1 MRQISTLLI
10 LVVAMALDE
19 SNAQTASTWP
29 HNSGQFGKGTR
40 FISVF
45 NRMTKTIYVTFEAG
59 TAPKLV
65 SFTVNAGKDTVIQL
79 PNSWA
84 SGQCYATYDK
94 AYTKPFVT
102 LAEWT
107 LGASGAGYADFY
119 DVSLVDAFS
128 LPMLLGPVVGTY
140 TLRPGNLPYDC
151 GAVRCT
157 TDLIPIC
164 PAIQQKKNAAGV
176 CIACMSGC
184 QTAHANNWPQARIDS
199 FCCAGPNNVPEKCP
213 SYPIANWF
221 KQQNP
226 DAYSYA
232 YDDNK
237 STWVC
242 VPPTADHY
250 GPDYYVVF
258 GSTYPPTVQDPR
270 ATGTAGRMPLVRQN
284 GFSNGMSISRDRN
297 NVVRYDAG
305 LQGSGQFTLAIYTCG
320 GVLVSRTSTQSS
332 RGVLPLGQL
341 RPGAYIVA
349 LSSGWPLAARRVLVL
364 DPQ

>member
-1 MRQISTLLI
+1 MNRIFAI
-10 LVVAMALDE
+10 IIVAMAMISGE
-19 SNAQTASTWP
+19 SFSQTAATWP
-29 HNSGQFGKGTR
+29 HNTGQFGKGTR

-45 NRMTKTIYVTFEAG
+45 NGMTKTIYVTFEAG
-59 TAPKLV
+59 TAPQLI
-65 SFTVNAGKDTVIQL
+65 SFTLNAGKDTIIQL

-128 LPMLLGPVVGTY
+128 LPMLLGPIVGTY
-140 TLRPGNLPYDC
+140 TLRPGNDPYDC

-157 TDLIPIC
+157 TDIIPIC
-164 PAIQQKKNAAGV
+164 PAIQQKKNASGV
-176 CIACMSGC
+176 CIACMGGC
-184 QTAHANNWPQARIDS
+184 QTAHANNWPQAEIDS
-199 FCCAGPNNVPEKCP
+199 FCCTGPNNIPATCP
-213 SYPIANWF
+213 AYPIANWF
-221 KQQNP
+221 KQENS

-258 GSTYPPTVQDPR
+258 GTSYPPTVQKDPR
-270 ATGTAGRMPLVRQN
+270 SIGTSTVPVPVRN
-284 GFSNGMSISRDRN
+284 GFGPR
-297 NVVRYDAG
+297 G
-305 LQGSGQFTLAIYTCG
+305 AIDHDG
-320 GVLVSRTSTQSS
+320 
-332 RGVLPLGQL
+332 P
-341 RPGAYIVA
+341 
-349 LSSGWPLAARRVLVL
+349 
-364 DPQ
+364 

>member
-1 MRQISTLLI
+1 MKQIFTLFVLVLAMI
-10 LVVAMALDE
+10 LGE
-19 SNAQTASTWP
+19 TNAQTAATWP

-45 NRMTKTIYVTFEAG
+45 NRMSKTIYVTFEAG
-59 TAPKLV
+59 TAPQLI
-65 SFTVNAGKDTVIQL
+65 SFTLNSGKDTIIQL

-94 AYTKPFVT
+94 LYTKPFVT

-107 LGASGAGYADFY
+107 LGASGAQYSDFY
-119 DVSLVDAFS
+119 DISLVDAFS
-128 LPMLLGPVVGTY
+128 LPMLMGPVVGTY
-140 TLRPGNLPYDC
+140 TKRSGNDIYDC

-184 QTAHANNWPQARIDS
+184 QTAHANSWPQARIDS
-199 FCCAGPNNVPEKCP
+199 FCCAGPNSVPATCP
-213 SYPIANWF
+213 TYPIANWF

-242 VPPTADHY
+242 TPPTADHY
-250 GPDYYVVF
+250 GPDYYIVF

-270 ATGTAGRMPLVRQN
+270 ITGTFGRSPMVRQN
-284 GFSNGMSISRDRN
+284 GFTGSLPVSVDRN

-305 LQGSGQFTLAIYTCG
+305 PQRTGGLTLTVYTCNG
-320 GVLVSRTSTQSS
+320 MVVSRKSTAFAS
-332 RGVLPLGQL
+332 GIWHLGDV
-341 RPGAYIVA
+341 RPGAYLFT
-349 LSSGWPLAARRVLVL
+349 LSYGPVTVARRILI
-364 DPQ
+364 P

>member
-1 MRQISTLLI
+1 MNRIYAI
-10 LVVAMALDE
+10 LVFVLTVILFE
-19 SNAQTASTWP
+19 SPAQTAATWP
-29 HNSGQFGKGTR
+29 HNIGQFGKGTR

-45 NRMTKTIYVTFEAG
+45 NGMSKTIYVTFEAG
-59 TAPKLV
+59 TAPKLI
-65 SFTVNAGKDTVIQL
+65 SFTLNAGKDTVIQL

-140 TLRPGNLPYDC
+140 TKRPGVDPYDC

-164 PAIQQKKNAAGV
+164 PAIQQKKNTAGV

-184 QTAHANNWPQARIDS
+184 QTAHANNWPQTRIDS
-199 FCCAGPNNVPEKCP
+199 FCCAGPNSIPATCP
-213 SYPIANWF
+213 PYPIANWF
-221 KQQNP
+221 KQQNY

-258 GSTYPPTVQDPR
+258 GTSYPATVQDPR
-270 ATGTAGRMPLVRQN
+270 KTGTAVLHSAAADRHSGGVSILV
-284 GFSNGMSISRDRN
+284 DRA
-297 NVVRYDAG
+297 NVVRYAAAMPCGG
-305 LQGSGQFTLAIYTCG
+305 LLTLAVYSCEGT
-320 GVLVSRTSTQSS
+320 LVSRTSTYVP
-332 RGVLPLGQL
+332 GGAWPLGKL
-341 RPGAYIVA
+341 RAGAYVFSI
-349 LSSGWPLAARRVLVL
+349 SSGRTVGARRIVIV
-364 DPQ
+364 DSQ